1 MAKKH
6 SQEFLTDCRELSL
19 DPDLVHEARKLPD
32 DSAAKWEIAVEVVQI
47 DEDTFD
53 IVPVAKPRR

>member
-6 SQEFLTDCRELSL
+6 SQEFLTDCKELGL

-32 DSAAKWEIAVEVVQI
+32 DFAAKWEIAVEVVQI

-53 IVPVAKPRR
+53 IVPVAKP